1 MQQMYFQDGLP
12 ITDYVHH
19 GNKASKQESI
29 ISVSEAG
36 PLHPTHTVEKVDLV
50 GVLLCFSKSV

>member
-1 MQQMYFQDGLP
+1 MQQIYFQAGLQ

-29 ISVSEAG
+29 ISVGEAG
-36 PLHPTHTVEKVDLV
+36 PLHPPYTVEKVDLV
-50 GVLLCFSKSV
+50 GVLLCLLKSV